1 VIYVLLNILLQA
13 KDEKNIKRRV
23 YDALNI
29 MVSAGILLREGK
41 KVRCS
46 ENFLQGKQPNFSSPE
61 RKFRKN
67 FK

>member
-1 VIYVLLNILLQA
+1 V

-29 MVSAGILLREGK
+29 LVSAGILLREGK

-46 ENFLQGKQPNFSSPE
+46 ENFLQGKPLDFCYFLIKN
-61 RKFRKN
+61 RKN